1 MMERQLSHLLRLVD
15 DLLDISRI
23 ARGKAELKVARTD
36 LRAVIDAAVEQAQPL
51 ITERGH
57 SLNVRQATT
66 PLAVSGDLE
75 RLIQVVVNL
84 LSNAATYT
92 EPGGRIDLGTE
103 SLAGTAVIRVADT
116 GLGIREEHLHTVFE
130 PFAQIAEHRA
140 QTGARGLG
148 IGLALSREIVR
159 MHGGTIEAR
168 SAGPGRGSEFRVSLP
183 LADPSA
189 AARDTAAAPKLEEP
203 ARGRRILVVDDNVD
217 AAESLQRVLQIHG
230 HTVHAVGD
238 GYAALDAVESF
249 RPAVVLLDIGLPEL
263 DGYEVARRIRAM
275 PRGREICLC
284 AITGWGQAEDK
295 RRAREAGF
303 DEHMTKPVDLAALA
317 ALIARAA

>member
-1 MMERQLSHLLRLVD
+1 
-15 DLLDISRI
+15 
-23 ARGKAELKVARTD
+23 
-36 LRAVIDAAVEQAQPL
+36 
-51 ITERGH
+51 
-57 SLNVRQATT
+57 LNVRQATT

-84 LSNAATYT
+84 LSNAATYS